1 MMVSNTIT
9 TAKLYKNFTILGYY
23 QTFLGIAE
31 IEVRNNF
38 HFLIFIFFSVA
49 AVQQLQNEK
58 TRLFIYAK
66 YLAHVKTQWKILQV
80 TKTRFKLSSVF

>member
-31 IEVRNNF
+31 IEVR

>member
-31 IEVRNNF
+31 IEVR

-49 AVQQLQNEK
+49 AV
-58 TRLFIYAK
+58 
-66 YLAHVKTQWKILQV
+66 
-80 TKTRFKLSSVF
+80 

>member
-49 AVQQLQNEK
+49 AV
-58 TRLFIYAK
+58 
-66 YLAHVKTQWKILQV
+66 
-80 TKTRFKLSSVF
+80 